1 MRSILLYIS
10 LVGLPIAGMVVA
22 LHLGRGLAAPASV
35 AGVWRVEL
43 VEPSGGIQPCNEA
56 PAPRPTALQITQSGR
71 RIAISVGDEK
81 KVAAMGEVRE
91 ATLTAAGDSLQVN
104 ARLHREG
111 DRTRLQGFISLRV
124 CGNPAEMEF
133 HAALAPKRETEE
145 H

>member
-22 LHLGRGLAAPASV
+22 LQLGQGLAAPASV

-43 VEPSGGIQPCNEA
+43 VEPAGGIQRCNEA
-56 PAPRPTALQITQSGR
+56 TAPALPSLQIIQSGR
-71 RIAISVGDEK
+71 RIAISVGEEK
-81 KVAAMGEVRE
+81 KIAAVGELRE

-104 ARLHREG
+104 ARLHRDG

-133 HAALAPKRETEE
+133 HAAPAPKRETEE

>member
-1 MRSILLYIS
+1 M
-10 LVGLPIAGMVVA
+10 VGLPIAGMLVA
-22 LHLGRGLAAPASV
+22 LNLGRGLAAPASV

-43 VEPSGGIQPCNEA
+43 VEPAGGIQRCNEA
-56 PAPRPTALQITQSGR
+56 PAPVPPALQIIQSGR

-81 KVAAMGEVRE
+81 KVAAVGELRE
-91 ATLTAAGDSLQVN
+91 ATLTAAGDSLQVK

-124 CGNPAEMEF
+124 CGKPAEIEF
-133 HAALAPKRETEE
+133 HAAPAPKRETEE

>member
-43 VEPSGGIQPCNEA
+43 VEPAGGIQRCNEA
-56 PAPRPTALQITQSGR
+56 PPSLQIIQSGR
-71 RIAISVGDEK
+71 RIAISVGEEK
-81 KVAAMGEVRE
+81 KVVAVGELRE
-91 ATLTAAGDSLQVN
+91 ATLTAAGDSLQVK

-133 HAALAPKRETEE
+133 HATLAPKRETEA

>member
-1 MRSILLYIS
+1 M
-10 LVGLPIAGMVVA
+10 VGLPIAGMLGA

-43 VEPSGGIQPCNEA
+43 VGPAGGIQRCNEA
-56 PAPRPTALQITQSGR
+56 PAPVPQALQITQSGR

-81 KVAAMGEVRE
+81 KVAAVGEVRE
-91 ATLTAAGDSLQVN
+91 ATLTAAGDSLQVK
-104 ARLHREG
+104 ASLHREG

-124 CGNPAEMEF
+124 CGNPAEIEF
-133 HAALAPKRETEE
+133 HAAPAPKRETEE

>member
-1 MRSILLYIS
+1 M
-10 LVGLPIAGMVVA
+10 VGLPIVGMVGA
-22 LHLGRGLAAPASV
+22 LHLGRELAAPASV

-43 VEPSGGIQPCNEA
+43 VGPAGVIQQCNEA
-56 PAPRPTALQITQSGR
+56 PAPAPPALQIIQSGR
-71 RIAISVGDEK
+71 RIAISVGEEK
-81 KVAAMGEVRE
+81 KVVAVGELRE
-91 ATLTAAGDSLQVN
+91 ATLTAAGDSLQVK

-111 DRTRLQGFISLRV
+111 DRTRMQGFISLRV

>member
-43 VEPSGGIQPCNEA
+43 VPPAGGIQQCNEA
-56 PAPRPTALQITQSGR
+56 TAPGAPSLQIIQSGR

-81 KVAAMGEVRE
+81 KVAAVGEIRE
-91 ATLTAAGDSLQVN
+91 TTLTAAGDSLQVK
-104 ARLHREG
+104 ARLHPEG

-133 HAALAPKRETEE
+133 HATLAPKRETEE

>member
-10 LVGLPIAGMVVA
+10 LVGLPIVGMVGA
-22 LHLGRGLAAPASV
+22 IHLGRGLTAPASV

-43 VEPSGGIQPCNEA
+43 VEPAGGIQRCNEA
-56 PAPRPTALQITQSGR
+56 PAAQAPALQIIQSGR

-81 KVAAMGEVRE
+81 KVAAVGEIRE
-91 ATLTAAGDSLQVN
+91 TTLTAAGDSLQVK

-111 DRTRLQGFISLRV
+111 DRRRLQGFISLRV

-133 HAALAPKRETEE
+133 HATLAPKQETEE